1 MIHIPITEFKNNL
14 TNLLEQVITFQEPI
28 TICTEDGNAVMLS
41 EEYYTG
47 LLETLYLNS
56 IPGLKESILEGASV
70 PTSSL
75 IPETEVQW

>member
-41 EEYYTG
+41 EKYYTG